1 MFPYGGISANVAL
14 FRELNNRIIPIFAT
28 MNKTFARFLF
38 VCISFIVL
46 GFSQAQE
53 VAIELGPEEI
63 GINETFTIKV
73 TLSDEKIKSYDQFP
87 EITGFQKQ
95 GISQSSSMNLINGQM
110 SSSNS
115 IIQYY
120 KPSKK
125 GTFTLPNF
133 EIAINGKSY
142 SSAGQKIQVVD
153 AVSSGGLG
161 SGAAIDPFA
170 DFFGRST
177 EQPEFVELDDDAFF
191 SLSVDKEQVYQ
202 GEGFNITLAFYMSEE
217 NQAPF
222 QFYEPGKQ
230 LDAILK
236 KIKPTNVWEENFNI
250 TNIDPDKVTIN
261 GKRWTRFKVYEATF
275 FPFSEG
281 EIEIPRIPWEMIK
294 YKVAKNPTFFG
305 ANRQEDFK
313 TFYSSPK
320 TIKVI
325 PLPPHPLKNE
335 VSVGQFQLREN
346 ITDIEV
352 ETGQGFDYNFG
363 ISGVGNINAISAP
376 KRIPAA
382 NLNTFDPNVRQQIN
396 RGYGRVSGIKDFNYY
411 ITFTEAGEYDL
422 SKNFEWIYFDPQLAV
437 YDTLRSAA
445 KIKVVGE
452 SKTNEAISSQR
463 LGGLYDRINVEDNRF
478 LNEKY
483 KYYFTAAI
491 NVLLLLILVL
501 IAVLILRRR

>member
-1 MFPYGGISANVAL
+1 
-14 FRELNNRIIPIFAT
+14 
-28 MNKTFARFLF
+28 MNKTFVCFIF
-38 VCISFIVL
+38 VYFSL
-46 GFSQAQE
+46 MAAGFSQAQQ
-53 VAIELGPEEI
+53 VIIELGPDEI
-63 GINETFTIKV
+63 GLNETFTIKV

-125 GTFTLPNF
+125 GTFSVPSFDIT
-133 EIAINGKSY
+133 INGQAFASGGKRV
-142 SSAGQKIQVVD
+142 QVVD

-161 SGAAIDPFA
+161 GAGVDPFA
-170 DFFGRST
+170 DFFGRSA

-191 SLSVDKEQVYQ
+191 SLSVDKDEVYQ
-202 GEGFNITLAFYMSEE
+202 GEGFNISLAFFMSEV

-236 KIKPTNVWEENFNI
+236 QVKPTNVWEENFNI

-261 GKRWTRFKVYEATF
+261 GKRWTRFKIYEATF

-325 PLPPHPLKNE
+325 PLPPHPLRNE
-335 VSVGQFQLREN
+335 VTVGQFQLREN
-346 ITDIEV
+346 ITNVEI

-376 KRIPAA
+376 RRIPTA
-382 NLNTFDPNVRQQIN
+382 NMNTFDPNVRQQIN
-396 RGYGRVSGIKDFNYY
+396 RGYSRVSGIKDFNYY
-411 ITFTEAGEYDL
+411 VTFTEAGDYEL
-422 SKNFEWIYFDPQLAV
+422 RKNFEWIYFDPERAV
-437 YDTLRSAA
+437 YDTLKSDAV
-445 KIKVVGE
+445 ISVVGK
-452 SKTNEAISSQR
+452 SKTNESISSQR
-463 LGGLYDRINVEDNRF
+463 LGGLYDRIGVEDNWF

-483 KYYFTAAI
+483 KYYFTTAI
-491 NVLLLLILVL
+491 NVLLLLTLVM
-501 IAVLILRRR
+501 IAILILRRK